1 LRDLEVKLEKLEK
14 HNGTDDEVQKELEK
28 YFDEAG
34 LNIIERVGILANLGL
49 VKGEEIGS
57 LIREGART
65 NKYIGGVK
73 DV

>member
-1 LRDLEVKLEKLEK
+1 MKLEKLEK

-49 VKGEEIGS
+49 VKGEEIGR

-65 NKYIGGVK
+65 NNNIGGVK

>member
-1 LRDLEVKLEKLEK
+1 MKLEKLEK

-65 NKYIGGVK
+65 NNNIGGVK